1 MDEYCIFEILLG
13 IIFLYSIFDVKKQ
26 YKKYKGVKNNNNT
39 YKEVKLLISEISA
52 IVIGTIYLIL
62 LIMGI

>member
-26 YKKYKGVKNNNNT
+26 YKKYKCVKNNNNT
-39 YKEVKLLISEISA
+39 YKEVKLLIWEISA
-52 IVIGTIYLIL
+52 IIIGTIYLIL